1 MIVEMASVVPS
12 AGTMFG
18 EVAVIVKSGWEVE
31 LNVEE
36 NAVCDSEFCKA
47 NAG

>member
-1 MIVEMASVVPS
+1 MASVVPS

-18 EVAVIVKSGWEVE
+18 GVAVIVKSGGEVA
-31 LNVEE
+31 LNVKE
-36 NAVCDSEFCKA
+36 NAVCDSEFCRA